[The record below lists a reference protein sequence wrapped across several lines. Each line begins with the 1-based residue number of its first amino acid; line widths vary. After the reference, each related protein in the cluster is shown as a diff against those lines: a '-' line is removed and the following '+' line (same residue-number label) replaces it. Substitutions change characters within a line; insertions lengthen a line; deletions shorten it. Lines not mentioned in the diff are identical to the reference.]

1 MPDTALG
8 ITYPSTTSAVNVPGD
23 LGVLAADV
31 DALLT
36 LLVTK
41 PRFKIVQTVAQAFAT
56 ATWTS
61 VSFDA
66 EDAAVPD
73 TANGHDN
80 VTNNSR
86 YTVQAGHGGLWLIS
100 GKMAWANST
109 VNRRQTRYRINGATV
124 IVGSET
130 ASAPASS
137 GPQSPGPAMMMNLV
151 AGDYIEM
158 QAAQDSGGSLNSGI
172 FGADTYPFLTGVRLS
187 S

>member
-8 ITYPSTTSAVNVPGD
+8 ITYPSSTSAVNVPSD
-23 LGVLAADV
+23 LQVLAADV

-41 PRFKIVQTVAQAFAT
+41 PRFKIVQTAAQAFAN

-61 VSFDA
+61 VTFDG

-86 YTVQAGHGGLWLIS
+86 YTVQAGHSGLWLIS
-100 GKMAWANST
+100 GKMSWANST
-109 VNRRQTRYRINGATV
+109 TNRRQTRYRINGATV
-124 IVGSET
+124 IVGSEV
-130 ASAPASS
+130 AHAPASS
-137 GPQSPGPAMMMNLV
+137 APQTPAPTMVMNLV
-151 AGDYIEM
+151 AGDYIEL
-158 QAAQDSGGSLNSGI
+158 QASQDSGGSLNSGI